1 MLHCIQHDGHA
12 KSFAIPDPT
21 TNSPMLRIIF
31 MGTPDFA
38 VPTLESLVAW
48 PGGQVVAVVT
58 APDRPAGRGRQL
70 QASAVKVAAEAHGLP
85 VLQPTNLKSPEFQV
99 ELRSYAADLQV
110 VVAFRMLPEAVW
122 NMPRRGSIN
131 IHASLLPQYRGAAP
145 INWALMHGDH
155 ETGVTSF
162 LLRHEIDTGDLIFQ
176 DRVAIA
182 PDDDFGSLYDK
193 LKTVGA
199 ALALRSV
206 EAIVAGTAPNTP
218 QQQRIDLRPAP
229 KLQKETG
236 RLDFSRPA
244 TDLVNWVRGLS
255 PIPTA
260 FAPLP
265 DGRLIKIYRAQAL
278 PIEGDA
284 AAAVPGTWASDG
296 RRYLRVAA
304 ANGWLDL
311 LDVQLEGKKRMAVDE
326 FLRGAGPSLGLNITA
341 SA

>member
-1 MLHCIQHDGHA
+1 
-12 KSFAIPDPT
+12 
-21 TNSPMLRIIF
+21 MLRIVF

-48 PGGQVVAVVT
+48 PGGQVVAVIT

-85 VLQPTNLKSPEFQV
+85 VLQPTNLKSPEFQT
-99 ELRSYAADLQV
+99 ELKSCAADLQV

-122 NMPRRGSIN
+122 SMPRLGSIN
-131 IHASLLPQYRGAAP
+131 IHGSLLPQYRGAAP
-145 INWALMHGDH
+145 INWALMHGDT

-162 LLRHEIDTGDLIFQ
+162 FLRHEIDTGDLIFQ
-176 DRVAIA
+176 DRIAIA
-182 PDDDFGSLYDK
+182 PEDDFGSVYDK
-193 LKTVGA
+193 LKAVGA

-206 EAIVAGTAPNTP
+206 QAIAAGTAPSLP
-218 QQQRIDLRPAP
+218 QDQRPNLRPAP
-229 KLQKETG
+229 KLNKETG

-244 TDLVNWVRGLS
+244 AELVNWVRGLS

-260 FAPLP
+260 FAALP
-265 DGRLIKIYRAQAL
+265 DGRIVKIYRAQAL
-278 PIEGDA
+278 PLEADETA
-284 AAAVPGTWASDG
+284 AAPGTWASDG

-304 ANGWLDL
+304 ADGWLDL

-326 FLRGAGPSLGLNITA
+326 FLRGAGPGLGLNPTTA
-341 SA
+341 T

>member
-1 MLHCIQHDGHA
+1 MLNIV
-12 KSFAIPDPT
+12 
-21 TNSPMLRIIF
+21 F

-38 VPTLESLVAW
+38 VSTLESLLAW
-48 PGGQVVAVVT
+48 PGGRVVAVVT

-85 VLQPTNLKSPEFQV
+85 VLQPTNLKSPEFQA
-99 ELRSYAADLQV
+99 ELKSYAADLQV

-122 NMPRRGSIN
+122 NMPRLGSIN

-145 INWALMHGDH
+145 INWALMHGDA

-162 LLRHEIDTGDLIFQ
+162 FLRHEIDTGDLIFQ

-199 ALALRSV
+199 ALARRSV
-206 EAIVAGTAPNTP
+206 EAIAAGTAPSIP
-218 QQQRIDLRPAP
+218 QAQQADLRPAP
-229 KLQKETG
+229 KLSKETG
-236 RLDFSRPA
+236 RLDFSRPTA
-244 TDLVNWVRGLS
+244 DLVNWVRGLS

-260 FAPLP
+260 FAALP
-265 DGRLIKIYRAQAL
+265 DGRMLKVFRAQSVA
-278 PIEGDA
+278 PDA
-284 AAAVPGTWASDG
+284 ATEPLAAPGTWATDG

-304 ANGWLDL
+304 ADAWLDV
-311 LDVQLEGKKRMAVDE
+311 LDVQLEGKKRMGVE
-326 FLRGAGPSLGLNITA
+326 EMLRGAGSGLVATIST
-341 SA
+341 